1 MTLIWLIFTDFFYLR
16 LSRPICVISVP
27 SLWNTDDADIADFHR
42 FFIRDHQL
50 NLSSFF
56 YQRPSRQICVISVP
70 SLWNT
75 DDADLADFH

>member
-1 MTLIWLIFTDFFYLR
+1 MTLILLIFTGFLSATIPLNLR
-16 LSRPICVISVP
+16 HQRAM
-27 SLWNTDDADIADFHR
+27 LWNTDDADLADFHR

-75 DDADLADFH
+75 DNADLADFH